1 MATHT
6 LQLTA
11 IAEWTS
17 HNGISFVNGTTAET
31 ATFTGGVPISIEAS
45 PSDVISFNNVVWGVE
60 PVAGDSV
67 NAVYNGTGNYVT
79 ADGQALPPFNAVM
92 VNCLDIVPI
101 ADDLFDI
108 PDTNA
113 GDAYSYA
120 ASQNFTE
127 GGTPDNYIFVDSLGN
142 PYGSEVVTF
151 QVEPVTFQ
159 GETVTF

>member
-17 HNGISFVNGTTAET
+17 HNGISFVNGTTVET
-31 ATFTGGVPISIEAS
+31 ATFTGGAPISIEAS
-45 PSDVISFNNVVWGVE
+45 PSDVISFNNVVWSAE
-60 PVAGDSV
+60 PVADDVV

-92 VNCLDIVPI
+92 VNCLDIAPI
-101 ADDLFDI
+101 ADALFDI
-108 PDTNA
+108 PDSA
-113 GDAYSYA
+113 VGDAYSYA

-142 PYGSEVVTF
+142 PYGSEPVTF